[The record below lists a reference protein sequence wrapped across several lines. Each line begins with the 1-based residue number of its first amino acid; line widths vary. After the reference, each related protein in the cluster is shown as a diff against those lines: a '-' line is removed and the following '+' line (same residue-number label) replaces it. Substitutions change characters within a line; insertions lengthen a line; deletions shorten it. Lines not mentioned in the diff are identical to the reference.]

1 MNIFWDTGHM
11 VVDFF
16 LLDVEK
22 PQIALHPQSGVVTSG
37 GSAFFTCTHS
47 NTHLSISWF
56 KNGLRIPGSMTKT
69 TDRINRSRN
78 YLFKSMKRRLTQN
91 SNLFRPRSNIV
102 VDTRDSKRQ
111 WKIHVQNDTW

>member
-1 MNIFWDTGHM
+1 MFKYLQGVPKKCSQARRAQSSLMNIFWDTGHM

-69 TDRINRSRN
+69 TD
-78 YLFKSMKRRLTQN
+78 K
-91 SNLFRPRSNIV
+91 
-102 VDTRDSKRQ
+102 
-111 WKIHVQNDTW
+111 

>member
-69 TDRINRSRN
+69 TDRIIINIYIHRSRN
-78 YLFKSMKRRLTQN
+78 YLFKLVLT
-91 SNLFRPRSNIV
+91 SIMLSPV
-102 VDTRDSKRQ
+102 
-111 WKIHVQNDTW
+111 